1 VDTVIKYVAE
11 YLLFVMAG
19 GFVVYWL
26 AGENLAG
33 KARLGV
39 AAVVGLILTLVF
51 IVVAGKL
58 HSDPRPFVQN
68 PALHPLFPHAR
79 DNGFP
84 SDHSAAAGLIAALVL
99 WRSRAWGVV
108 FAVAAVCVAAARVAA
123 HVHHVQDVVAGL
135 ALGALAA
142 AIGIWVAGIVMNK
155 LRGRRLPVVGVLEPA
170 GQDGQAPAKHAV
182 QRESHRI

>member
-1 VDTVIKYVAE
+1 MSGIGLENAAVDTVIKYVAE

-123 HVHHVQDVVAGL
+123 H
-135 ALGALAA
+135 AA

>member
-1 VDTVIKYVAE
+1 MSGIGLENAAVDTVIKYVAE

-108 FAVAAVCVAAARVAA
+108 FAVAA

>member
-1 VDTVIKYVAE
+1 MSGIGLENAAVDTVIKYVAE

-84 SDHSAAAGLIAALVL
+84 SDHSAAAGLIAA
-99 WRSRAWGVV
+99 
-108 FAVAAVCVAAARVAA
+108 